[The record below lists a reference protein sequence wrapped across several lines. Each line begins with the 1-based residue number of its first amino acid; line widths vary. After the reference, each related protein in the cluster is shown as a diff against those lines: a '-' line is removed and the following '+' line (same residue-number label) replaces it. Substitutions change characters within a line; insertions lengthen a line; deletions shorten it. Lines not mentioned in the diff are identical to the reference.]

1 MRGRLLLAS
10 SRGALLGGLILTLA
24 PPAFAQ
30 GKAPDA
36 ARAEALYDEA
46 LALVEKGRHAEACPK
61 LAESQRLDPALGTQF
76 NLADCYE
83 HIGKPATALAMFRD
97 VERAARAA
105 GKANLEASARQRA
118 EKVAPKTPKLRIVIE
133 SPPEGA
139 ALQVDG
145 APADL
150 ASAIAGTAPV
160 DPGAHA
166 LVVSA
171 PRFVAWKGSV
181 TAGASG
187 VVDAQVPPLVE
198 DTGPE
203 GPPPPPTFTTTRKVA
218 LGVAGLG
225 VVAVGVGS
233 VFGLMAIS
241 KKNDATTSCG
251 SNDPKLCNVGGD
263 VSLWSDAKSLGNI
276 STIAFIA
283 GGALVASGVAM
294 WFLGAPSTSKPTVTG
309 GIDPN
314 GGGSLGLRGVW

>member
-10 SRGALLGGLILTLA
+10 SHGALLGGLILTLA

-46 LALVEKGRHAEACPK
+46 LSLVEKGRHAEACPK

-118 EKVAPKTPKLRIVIE
+118 ERVAPKTPKLRIVLE
-133 SPPEGA
+133 SAPEGA
-139 ALQVDG
+139 TLQVDG

-150 ASAIAGTAPV
+150 AAAISGTAPV

-171 PRFVAWKGSV
+171 PRFVAWKGNI
-181 TAGASG
+181 TAGNTG

-198 DTGPE
+198 DSGPE

-218 LGVAGLG
+218 IGVAGAG
-225 VVAVGVGS
+225 VVAVAVGS
-233 VFGLMAIS
+233 VFGLMAVS
-241 KKNDATTSCG
+241 KKNDAAASCN
-251 SNDPKLCNVGGD
+251 SNDPKMCQVGGD

-283 GGALVASGVAM
+283 GGALIAGGAAM
-294 WFLGAPSTSKPTVTG
+294 WFLGAPSTSRPTVTG